1 MMSSGQLVIVSAEAS
16 PIQYGMIVQVM
27 SSGNTEDAYIVLVG
41 TELLILTGADIAE
54 I

>member
-1 MMSSGQLVIVSAEAS
+1 MSSGQLVIVSAEVS
-16 PIQYGMIVQVM
+16 PEQYGMIVQVM
-27 SSGNTEDAYIVLVG
+27 SSGETEDSYIVLVG

>member
-1 MMSSGQLVIVSAEAS
+1 MSAGQLVIISEEIS
-16 PIQYGMIVQVM
+16 GEQYGMIVQVM
-27 SSGNTEDAYIVLVG
+27 SSAGGEEAYIVLVG

>member
-1 MMSSGQLVIVSAEAS
+1 MSTGQLVIISEEVAEG
-16 PIQYGMIVQVM
+16 QYGMIVQVM
-27 SSGNTEDAYIVLVG
+27 TSDETEDSYIVLVG

>member
-1 MMSSGQLVIVSAEAS
+1 MSKGQLVIISSEVSSE
-16 PIQYGMIVQVM
+16 QYGMIVQVM
-27 SSGNTEDAYIVLVG
+27 SSAGSSDAYIVLVG

>member
-1 MMSSGQLVIVSAEAS
+1 MSTGQLVIISDEAS
-16 PIQYGMIVQVM
+16 GEQYGVIVSIM
-27 SSGNTEDAYIVLVG
+27 SGGTTEDAYVVLVG

>member
-1 MMSSGQLVIVSAEAS
+1 MSAGQLVIIAKEVSGE
-16 PIQYGMIVQVM
+16 QYGMIVSVM
-27 SSGNTEDAYIVLVG
+27 SGGAAGDAYIVLVG

>member
-1 MMSSGQLVIVSAEAS
+1 MPVGQLVMVAEDVSGT
-16 PIQYGMIVQVM
+16 QYGVIVHVM
-27 SSGNTEDAYIVLVG
+27 SATGTEDSYIVLVG